1 MKYHSKKPE
10 DTKKIAEEILKK
22 FPGNRLF
29 YLYGDLASGKTTF
42 TKGLAEAIG
51 IPEKKIK
58 SPTFAFISEYPGLIH
73 CDLYRLEEADESI
86 FETLKEY
93 ASSNSILVIEWPE
106 IIEDYLQIEAVKI
119 RFKHIGDDSRE
130 IEVF

>member
-10 DTKKIAEEILKK
+10 DTKKIAGEILKK
-22 FPGNRLF
+22 FPENRLF
-29 YLYGDLASGKTTF
+29 FLYGDLASGKTTF
-42 TKGLAEAIG
+42 TKGLAEAMG

-73 CDLYRLEEADESI
+73 CDLYRLEAPDESI

-106 IIEDYLQIEAVKI
+106 LIEDYLQIEAVKI
-119 RFKHIGDDSRE
+119 RFTHIDEGSRE
-130 IEVF
+130 IEIF

>member
-1 MKYHSKKPE
+1 MKYRSKKPAE
-10 DTKKIAEEILKK
+10 TKKIASEILKK
-22 FPGNRLF
+22 FPDNRVF

-42 TKGLAEAIG
+42 TKGLAEAMG
-51 IPEKKIK
+51 ISEKKIK

-73 CDLYRLEEADESI
+73 CDLYRLEGPDESI

-93 ASSNSILVIEWPE
+93 VESDSILVIEWPE
-106 IIEDYLQIEAVKI
+106 VIEDHLQVSHVKI
-119 RFKHIGDDSRE
+119 RFTHAGDDTRE